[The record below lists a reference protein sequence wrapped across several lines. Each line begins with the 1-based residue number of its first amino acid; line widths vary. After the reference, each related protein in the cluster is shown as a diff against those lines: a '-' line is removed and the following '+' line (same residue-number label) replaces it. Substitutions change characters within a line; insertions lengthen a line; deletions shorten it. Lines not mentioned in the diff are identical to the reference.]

1 MIWLAGGGS
10 LLLLV
15 LLAVGIF
22 DLIGHRDTM
31 ETRQVV
37 LWLIVLVVLPVVG
50 VVIYLLWRLA
60 RSDAMVDAMDYQ
72 AEHPVDPMNRPGLS
86 RD

>member
-1 MIWLAGGGS
+1 VIWLTGGGS

-15 LLAVGIF
+15 LLAVGIY

-31 ETRQVV
+31 DTRQVV
-37 LWLIVLVVLPVVG
+37 LWLIVVVVLPVVG
-50 VVIYLLWRLA
+50 LVVYLLWRLA

-72 AEHPVDPMNRPGLS
+72 DEHPVDPMDRPGLS
-86 RD
+86 RG